1 MIKKICIIFGIVVLG
16 IFATWWYLSFSSK
29 IKVSV
34 VVPVYNSEKYV
45 YECLRSLEKQT
56 LKEIEFIIIDDG
68 STDSSLEIIKK
79 FQKKDGR
86 FRVYSQENKG
96 VGKTRNRGLKLA
108 RGEYIGFVDSDDFV
122 NENYFF
128 KLYEGAKKYDADVSV
143 IEKFIR
149 FDDNRKQINNT
160 FGEDYLPK
168 GVEFT
173 EDISYLIG
181 NVGQQWDKIYKKSF
195 LKKYNIY
202 CLERK
207 LHFEDEWFSSLV
219 ALNAKR
225 ISFVKGAEYYYR
237 YNPKGITQSSYM
249 NRKIFIDGLVLYD
262 ELMLKV
268 KEANLENKKEKMI
281 IDNIKKKID
290 WYYKTY
296 NKNNNLYI

>member
-1 MIKKICIIFGIVVLG
+1 MLG